1 MEAKEGYNISIK
13 IIGHTKKSDHTE
25 YILSVEKNGQNFTF
39 TERYSGL
46 RNLSESMRK
55 FANKATFPKFPPK
68 KFFGGD
74 DERFL
79 TKRQQ
84 ELNTFFELISK
95 DKEFCSLPPL
105 DKFIKEK
112 KGQNEKSTNSLKI
125 KPKEEKI
132 EDNDLKKNLIKT
144 EKDYNKIVK
153 ECNDKFFNLNNEREF
168 ENNNNNIRFINFFKN
183 NKINYNDND
192 IKLENGN
199 ENNFTCI
206 NKEEES
212 LDSIETQIK
221 KKVEKIYELYKSF
234 DELYSTEGIVVPI

>member
-25 YILSVEKNGQNFTF
+25 YILTVEKNGQNFTF

-95 DKEFCSLPPL
+95 DKEFSSLPPL

-112 KGQNEKSTNSLKI
+112 KEHNEKSMNTLKI

-132 EDNDLKKNLIKT
+132 EEKELKKSLIKNS

-153 ECNDKFFNLNNEREF
+153 ECNEKFFNLNNEREF
-168 ENNNNNIRFINFFKN
+168 ENNNIRFINFFKN

-206 NKEEES
+206 NKEETS
-212 LDSIETQIK
+212 LDSIENKIK
-221 KKVEKIYELYKSF
+221 HKIEKIYELYKSF

>member
-1 MEAKEGYNISIK
+1 MEEKEGYNISIK

-95 DKEFCSLPPL
+95 DKEFSSLPPL

-112 KGQNEKSTNSLKI
+112 KEHNEKSINTLKI

-132 EDNDLKKNLIKT
+132 EEKELKKSLIKNS

-153 ECNDKFFNLNNEREF
+153 ECNEKFFNLNNEREF
-168 ENNNNNIRFINFFKN
+168 ENNNIRFINFFKN

-206 NKEEES
+206 NKEETN
-212 LDSIETQIK
+212 LDSIENKIK
-221 KKVEKIYELYKSF
+221 QKIDKIYELYKSF

>member
-1 MEAKEGYNISIK
+1 MEIKEGYIIK
-13 IIGHTKKSDHTE
+13 VIGHTKKSDHIE
-25 YILSVEKNGQNFTF
+25 YIISVEKNGKTFTF

-95 DKEFCSLPPL
+95 DKELSSLPPL
-105 DKFIKEK
+105 EKFIKEK
-112 KGQNEKSTNSLKI
+112 IEKNENTIKI
-125 KPKEEKI
+125 KLKDEIIEEK
-132 EDNDLKKNLIKT
+132 DLTKNLKPNS

-153 ECNDKFFNLNNEREF
+153 EYNDKFFNMNNEREL
-168 ENNNNNIRFINFFKN
+168 ENNNIRFINYFKN
-183 NKINYNDND
+183 NKINYNDNN
-192 IKLENGN
+192 IKIETGN
-199 ENNFTCI
+199 ENNFNCI
-206 NKEEES
+206 NKEEKNLES
-212 LDSIETQIK
+212 IQDNIRQKFL
-221 KKVEKIYELYKSF
+221 KISELYKSF
-234 DELYSTEGIVVPI
+234 DEIYSTEGIVVPI

>member
-95 DKEFCSLPPL
+95 DKEFSSLPPL

-112 KGQNEKSTNSLKI
+112 KEHNEKSINALKI

-132 EDNDLKKNLIKT
+132 EEKELKKSLIKNS

-153 ECNDKFFNLNNEREF
+153 ECNEKFFNLNNEREF
-168 ENNNNNIRFINFFKN
+168 ENNNIRFINFFKN

-206 NKEEES
+206 NKEETS
-212 LDSIETQIK
+212 LDSIENKIK
-221 KKVEKIYELYKSF
+221 QKLEKIYELYKSF
-234 DELYSTEGIVVPI
+234 DELYSTEGIIVPI

>member
-95 DKEFCSLPPL
+95 DKEFSSLPPL

-112 KGQNEKSTNSLKI
+112 QKHNEKSMNALKI

-132 EDNDLKKNLIKT
+132 EEKELKKSLIKNS

-153 ECNDKFFNLNNEREF
+153 ECNEKFFNLNNEREF
-168 ENNNNNIRFINFFKN
+168 ENNNIRFINFFKN

-206 NKEEES
+206 NKEETS
-212 LDSIETQIK
+212 LDSIENKIK
-221 KKVEKIYELYKSF
+221 QKIDKIYELYKSF

>member
-95 DKEFCSLPPL
+95 DKEFCSLPL
-105 DKFIKEK
+105 WI
-112 KGQNEKSTNSLKI
+112 NS
-125 KPKEEKI
+125 
-132 EDNDLKKNLIKT
+132 
-144 EKDYNKIVK
+144 
-153 ECNDKFFNLNNEREF
+153 
-168 ENNNNNIRFINFFKN
+168 
-183 NKINYNDND
+183 
-192 IKLENGN
+192 
-199 ENNFTCI
+199 
-206 NKEEES
+206 
-212 LDSIETQIK
+212 
-221 KKVEKIYELYKSF
+221 
-234 DELYSTEGIVVPI
+234 

>member
-1 MEAKEGYNISIK
+1 MEEKEGYNISIK

-95 DKEFCSLPPL
+95 DKEFSSLPPL

-112 KGQNEKSTNSLKI
+112 KEHNEKSMNTLKI

-132 EDNDLKKNLIKT
+132 EEKELKKSLIKNS

-153 ECNDKFFNLNNEREF
+153 ECNEKFFNLNNEREF
-168 ENNNNNIRFINFFKN
+168 ENNNIRFINFFKN

-192 IKLENGN
+192 IKIENGN

-206 NKEEES
+206 NKEETS
-212 LDSIETQIK
+212 LDSIENKIK
-221 KKVEKIYELYKSF
+221 QKIDKIYELYKSF

>member
-25 YILSVEKNGQNFTF
+25 YILNVEKNGQNFTF

-95 DKEFCSLPPL
+95 DKEFSSLPPL

-112 KGQNEKSTNSLKI
+112 QEHNEKSMNTLKI

-132 EDNDLKKNLIKT
+132 EEKELKKSLIKNS

-153 ECNDKFFNLNNEREF
+153 ECNEKFFNLNNEREF
-168 ENNNNNIRFINFFKN
+168 ENNNIRFINFFKN

-206 NKEEES
+206 NKEETN
-212 LDSIETQIK
+212 LDSIENKIK
-221 KKVEKIYELYKSF
+221 QKIDKIYELYKSF

>member
-95 DKEFCSLPPL
+95 DKEFSSLPPL

-112 KGQNEKSTNSLKI
+112 QEHNEKSMNALKI

-132 EDNDLKKNLIKT
+132 EEKELKKSLIKNS

-153 ECNDKFFNLNNEREF
+153 ECNEKFFNLNNEREF
-168 ENNNNNIRFINFFKN
+168 ENNNIRFINFFKN

-206 NKEEES
+206 NKEETS
-212 LDSIETQIK
+212 LDSMENKIK
-221 KKVEKIYELYKSF
+221 QKIEKIYELYKSF

>member
-95 DKEFCSLPPL
+95 DKEFSSLPPL

-112 KGQNEKSTNSLKI
+112 QEHNAKSMNTLKI
-125 KPKEEKI
+125 KPKEEKV
-132 EDNDLKKNLIKT
+132 EEKELKKSLIKNS

-153 ECNDKFFNLNNEREF
+153 ECNEKFFNLNNEREF
-168 ENNNNNIRFINFFKN
+168 ENNNIRFINFFRN

-206 NKEEES
+206 NKEETS
-212 LDSIETQIK
+212 LDSIENKIK
-221 KKVEKIYELYKSF
+221 QKIDKIYELYKSF